1 MTTTLPK
8 RPKRIVPIA
17 LTPLAALLLIGA
29 GPQTYTLDT
38 KASSIAAKVP
48 FLGIGS
54 RTATF
59 NSISG
64 SVKFAPDRPSDARVN
79 VTINTQDIK
88 APDRVTLNRLK
99 SEKFFWVD
107 KYPTAKFAGSNLTMT
122 SATTGR
128 ISGKLTARGVT
139 RPETLIVKFDR
150 NPKTA
155 MGKTIG
161 LTGTMKINRKN
172 YGMNSFNLVVG
183 KTVTINLKARMVPG

>member
-1 MTTTLPK
+1 MTKTL
-8 RPKRIVPIA
+8 PKRIVPIA
-17 LTPLAALLLIGA
+17 LTPLAATLLMGA

-88 APDRVTLNRLK
+88 ASDRVTLNRLK
-99 SEKFFWVD
+99 SEKFFWVE
-107 KYPTAKFAGSNLTMT
+107 KYPTAKFAGSNLIMT

-139 RPETLIVKFDR
+139 RPETLTVKFDR
-150 NPKTA
+150 IPKTA
-155 MGKTIG
+155 MGKAIG

>member
-1 MTTTLPK
+1 MIK
-8 RPKRIVPIA
+8 HIPKRILPAA
-17 LTPLAALLLIGA
+17 LTPIAAMLLMGA
-29 GPQTYTLDT
+29 APQTYTLDT
-38 KASSIAAKVP
+38 KASSVAAKVP

-59 NSISG
+59 NTITG
-64 SVKFAPDRPSDARVN
+64 AVKFAPDRPSAARVN

-99 SEKFFWVD
+99 SEKFFWTD

-122 SATTGR
+122 SPTKGR

-139 RPETLIVKFDR
+139 RAETLYVTFDR

-155 MGKTIG
+155 MGKAIG

-172 YGMNSFNLVVG
+172 YGMTSFNLVVG